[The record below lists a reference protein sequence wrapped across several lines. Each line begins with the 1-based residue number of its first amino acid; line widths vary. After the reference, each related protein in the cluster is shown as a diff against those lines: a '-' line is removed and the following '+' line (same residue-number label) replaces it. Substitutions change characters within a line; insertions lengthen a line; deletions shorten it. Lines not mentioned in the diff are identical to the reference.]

1 MKKDSRTSLRGFS
14 LVEVMVAMAVFGIAA
29 LGLAALN
36 KVSMDAA
43 VGGRE
48 RTNAANL
55 AQFTMAWLQNE
66 AGAIANGEALTNY
79 PLIDTAMAN
88 VGD

>member
-55 AQFTMAWLQNE
+55 EIGRAH
-66 AGAIANGEALTNY
+66 
-79 PLIDTAMAN
+79 
-88 VGD
+88 V